1 MCKRLIKLR
10 TVLTVM
16 HLEGDIKL
24 FLTVAQ
30 WNIVTGMTVAMMINV
45 MLFFYT
51 LFDDDVDVTMTKA
64 EMNILTNY

>member
-1 MCKRLIKLR
+1 
-10 TVLTVM
+10 M